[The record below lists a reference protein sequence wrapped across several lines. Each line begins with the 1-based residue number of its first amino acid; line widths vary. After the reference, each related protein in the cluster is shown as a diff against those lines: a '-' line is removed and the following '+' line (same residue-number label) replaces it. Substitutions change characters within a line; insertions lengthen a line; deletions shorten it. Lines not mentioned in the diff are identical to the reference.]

1 MEDFLSHKL
10 ELEEFDDKQGEL
22 LALEEV
28 EVEVLLVE
36 QFKNSE
42 LLQYCDVSDVTMG
55 VY

>member
-28 EVEVLLVE
+28 DVLLVE

>member
-28 EVEVLLVE
+28 EVLLVE

-42 LLQYCDVSDVTMG
+42 LLQYCDDSDVTMG

>member
-28 EVEVLLVE
+28 EVLLVE

>member
-10 ELEEFDDKQGEL
+10 ELEELDDKQGEL
-22 LALEEV
+22 LALE